1 MLSARAMKATALVL
15 WETSRI
21 EFFLEVKKRVQGESD
36 DSHIP
41 FLCH

>member
-1 MLSARAMKATALVL
+1 MLSAWAMKATALVL

-21 EFFLEVKKRVQGESD
+21 EFFLKRVQGESD
-36 DSHIP
+36 DSQIP